1 MNLRNVIPIFALV
14 ALSAVVI
21 WTSYGR
27 FFPAQKFD
35 RGPALFSENSVSKV
49 SASRPYVAEGG
60 VPSRGESYPT
70 AVSSNANQS
79 TVSPLVTGV
88 SLSSFE
94 KSANNERV
102 SAKPHEAR
110 KSDSTGQVE
119 SFRSRVATDRNMEL
133 QQPNYQWKQHNTD
146 AIATGAV
153 LPVSVSSPSM
163 AMAEPKTPLAAETV
177 ASRSIEVAVEVP
189 PGEDV
194 PLVLVP
200 VDELDGFT
208 PQDLAMINREAD
220 RFVVEASQGGTQ
232 PQPEPSRWQSAQQQS
247 DELFRTWYGAD
258 AYMAMQERRYL
269 ESQQTTLP

>member
-1 MNLRNVIPIFALV
+1 MNLRIVIPIFALV

-27 FFPAQKFD
+27 FFSAQKFD
-35 RGPALFSENSVSKV
+35 GGPAQCSETSVSKV
-49 SASRPYVAEGG
+49 LASHPYVADGG
-60 VPSRGESYPT
+60 ISSRGKSYPR
-70 AVSSNANQS
+70 AVSSKANRS
-79 TVSPLVTGV
+79 TVSPLVKSV

-94 KSANNERV
+94 KSANIERG
-102 SAKPHEAR
+102 SAKPR
-110 KSDSTGQVE
+110 
-119 SFRSRVATDRNMEL
+119 
-133 QQPNYQWKQHNTD
+133 

-153 LPVSVSSPSM
+153 LPIMVSSPTM
-163 AMAEPKTPLAAETV
+163 PMAEPKTPLAAETV

-200 VDELDGFT
+200 VDESDGFT
-208 PQDLAMINREAD
+208 PQDLAMINTEAD

-232 PQPEPSRWQSAQQQS
+232 PQPDPSRWQSAQQQS